1 MSRMDANNTDSGF
14 SARATRKAQ
23 EKAKIIQRETQKET
37 FKTISKILQKC
48 EGERSQE
55 ERSLLHAHQDVVQD
69 LNTRQTRRHLL
80 KRKQEE
86 VFDDVENLKTKV
98 KQLAKAMQQAKH
110 VVIYTGA
117 GISTAAS
124 IPDYRGPNGVWT
136 QLQKGRS
143 FSTSDLSRAEPT
155 LTHMCIWMLHKVKM
169 VQHIV
174 SQNCDGLHLRSGMPR
189 NSLSE
194 LHGNMFIEVCVSC
207 SPMREFIRL
216 FDVTERTAL
225 HRHETGRRCPHCG
238 AELRDTI
245 VHFGER
251 GTLEQPLNWK
261 GAAESAQQADVILCL
276 GSSLKVLKKYSCL
289 WCMNRPAN
297 KRPQL
302 YIVNLQWTPKDNL
315 ATLKIHGK
323 CDTVMRLLMEE
334 LGLEIPVYNRSQD
347 PIFSLATPLSTE
359 EKDSHTRKEIAPP
372 SALEDTSQDP
382 QVQAEATPLQG
393 GWFGRGYSKAR
404 RKKKAI

>member
-1 MSRMDANNTDSGF
+1 MFSMDVQTNSGA
-14 SARATRKAQ
+14 SARAERKER
-23 EKAKIIQRETQKET
+23 EKAKIIQREKQRQTV
-37 FKTISKILQKC
+37 KTISQILQKC
-48 EGERSQE
+48 DGERTQE
-55 ERSLLHAHQDVVQD
+55 ERSLLQAHQDTVQE
-69 LNTRQTRRHLL
+69 LSRRQSRRHLL
-80 KRKQEE
+80 KRKLEE
-86 VFDDVENLKTKV
+86 VFDEAENLKTKV
-98 KQLAKAMQQAKH
+98 KQLAEAVQQAKH

-136 QLQKGRS
+136 QLQKGHS
-143 FSTSDLSRAEPT
+143 VSTSDLSRAEPT
-155 LTHMCIWMLHKVKM
+155 LTHMCIWMLHKFKM
-169 VQHIV
+169 VQHVV
-174 SQNCDGLHLRSGMPR
+174 SQNCDGLHLRSGLPR
-189 NSLSE
+189 HALSE
-194 LHGNMFIEVCVSC
+194 LHGNMFIEVCASC
-207 SPMREFIRL
+207 SPAREFIRL

-225 HRHETGRRCPHCG
+225 HRHGTGRLCPHCR

-261 GAAESAQQADVILCL
+261 GAAEAAQQADVILCL

-297 KRPQL
+297 RRPKL

-323 CDTVMRLLMEE
+323 CDAVMALLMEE

-347 PIFSLATPLSTE
+347 PIFSLAKPLCPQE
-359 EKDSHTRKEIAPP
+359 QKSHTRKEIVPP
-372 SALEDTSQDP
+372 AALEDVSQE
-382 QVQAEATPLQG
+382 VQAQGEGTAVQG

-404 RKKKAI
+404 RKKKTL